1 MIEKSDVMKQHE
13 KWIDET
19 LKNKP
24 KHTRDGLPIQPWH
37 ALAFLGVL
45 LVLSVVIG
53 SLLHH

>member
-1 MIEKSDVMKQHE
+1 LIEKSDVMKQHE